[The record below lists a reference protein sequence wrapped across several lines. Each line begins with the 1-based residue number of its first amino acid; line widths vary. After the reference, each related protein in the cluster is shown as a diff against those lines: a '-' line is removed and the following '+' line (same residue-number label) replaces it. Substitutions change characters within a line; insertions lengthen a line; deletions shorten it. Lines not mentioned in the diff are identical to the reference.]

1 MCFAAFSIVTVQKS
15 EIDYFSKAYIYIY
28 IYIYIYE
35 YIHTLIGSRVR
46 VFYNTKQFYIII
58 YLRGIL
64 CKIYTAVSEVEG
76 EFASLLTSK

>member
-28 IYIYIYE
+28 IYE

-46 VFYNTKQFYIII
+46 VFYITKQFYIII